1 MFFSKLDFLS
11 SPPQMYFLN
20 KRTNKTIFGGILFII
35 YIILI
40 MDIFIFY
47 TLNFYY
53 NDKYD
58 IRYSL
63 YKNFTENM
71 EENNKIEELNPVLNF
86 TIDLKKISSNLE
98 VSDLSDQ
105 LMIIDNNHSV
115 IKRNSIISR
124 SPTNM
129 DMMIVHICLDTC
141 SLEKNEQTDL
151 TYILNI
157 SYSGYK
163 IDHQNYKIP
172 LEKNSDKFP
181 FYKELFFTLSKSTFF
196 QINWGVIKYKEER
209 GILGLFDNLF
219 NKKNKFTSIDI
230 DSIEQTNTE
239 GAIVLEERNF
249 PKIKYKILSII
260 RMRSDHTQYIEYTRI
275 KKSFLDV
282 LANIGALFSTIFMV
296 FNFIFSFY
304 SRNFNNYKIVKE
316 ILSVPKFEILNTN
329 IKLPRSKTIK
339 FECINKK
346 NKNILNND
354 NQSFNTSKSVPF
366 KSKGINLANKI
377 KIKNGANYDVNNYN
391 YNFFKINFIHFLLNN
406 VYFKKKNRRKEQEI
420 IDICNSIVSK
430 YISIDTVLFN
440 QIIFENLMKDY
451 KWNDYN
457 LKNIGN
463 NSLIKK
469 LRLII

>member
-1 MFFSKLDFLS
+1 MLFSKLDFLS
-11 SPPQMYFLN
+11 SPPQLYFLS

-58 IRYSL
+58 IKYSL
-63 YKNFTENM
+63 YKNFTENNQDN
-71 EENNKIEELNPVLNF
+71 NNKIEELNPILNF
-86 TIDLKKISSNLE
+86 TIDLKKISNDLQ
-98 VSDLSDQ
+98 VSDLGEQ
-105 LMIIDNNHSV
+105 LMVIDSNFSIIE
-115 IKRNSIISR
+115 RNSIISR
-124 SPTNM
+124 TPTNM
-129 DMMIVHICLDTC
+129 DMMIVYICFDTC
-141 SLEKNEQTDL
+141 SIEKKEETDL

-163 IDHQNYKIP
+163 IDHQNDIP

-209 GILGLFDNLF
+209 GLLGLFDNLF
-219 NKKNKFTSIDI
+219 NIKSKFTSIDI
-230 DSIEQTNTE
+230 DSIEKTNTE
-239 GAIVLEERNF
+239 GAIVFEEKNV
-249 PKIKYKILSII
+249 PNVKYKILSMI
-260 RMRSDHTQYIEYTRI
+260 RMKNDHNQYSEYTRL

-282 LANIGALFSTIFMV
+282 LANIGALFSTIFTI

-316 ILSVPKFEILNTN
+316 ILSRPKKEILNKN
-329 IKLPRSKTIK
+329 IKLSRSKTIK
-339 FECINKK
+339 FENINIK

-354 NQSFNTSKSVPF
+354 NQSFNTNKSVPF
-366 KSKGINLANKI
+366 KPKGINLTNKI
-377 KIKNGANYDVNNYN
+377 EIKNESNYISNYN
-391 YNFFKINFIHFLLNN
+391 YNFGKINFIHFIFNN
-406 VYFKKKNRRKEQEI
+406 IYFKRKNGIKEQEI
-420 IDICNSIVSK
+420 IDICNSILSK
-430 YISIDTVLFN
+430 YTSIDTILFN
-440 QIIFENLMKDY
+440 QIIFENLLKDY

-463 NSLIKK
+463 NCLIKK
-469 LRLII
+469 FQLIN

>member
-1 MFFSKLDFLS
+1 MLFSKLDFLS
-11 SPPQMYFLN
+11 SPPQLYFLS

-63 YKNFTENM
+63 YKNFTENTQDN
-71 EENNKIEELNPVLNF
+71 NNKIEELNPILNF
-86 TIDLKKISSNLE
+86 TIDLKKISNDLQ
-98 VSDLSDQ
+98 VSDLGEQ
-105 LMIIDNNHSV
+105 LMVIDSNFSIIE
-115 IKRNSIISR
+115 RNSIISR
-124 SPTNM
+124 TPTNM
-129 DMMIVHICLDTC
+129 DMMIVYICFDTC
-141 SLEKNEQTDL
+141 SIEKKEETDL

-163 IDHQNYKIP
+163 IDHQNDIP

-209 GILGLFDNLF
+209 GLLGLFDNLF
-219 NKKNKFTSIDI
+219 NIKSKFTSIDI
-230 DSIEQTNTE
+230 DSIEKTNTE
-239 GAIVLEERNF
+239 GAIVFEEKNV
-249 PKIKYKILSII
+249 PNVKYKILSMI
-260 RMRSDHTQYIEYTRI
+260 RMKNDHNQYSEYTRL

-282 LANIGALFSTIFMV
+282 LANIGALFSTIFTI

-316 ILSVPKFEILNTN
+316 ILSRPKKEILNKN
-329 IKLPRSKTIK
+329 IKIPKSKTIK
-339 FECINKK
+339 FENTNIR

-366 KSKGINLANKI
+366 KSKGINLTNKI
-377 KIKNGANYDVNNYN
+377 EIKNKLEYISNYN
-391 YNFFKINFIHFLLNN
+391 YNFGKINFIHFIFNN
-406 VYFKKKNRRKEQEI
+406 IYFKRKNRIKQQEI
-420 IDICNSIVSK
+420 IDICNSILSK
-430 YISIDTVLFN
+430 YTSIDCILLN
-440 QIIFENLMKDY
+440 QIILENLLKDY
-451 KWNDYN
+451 KWNGHN

-463 NSLIKK
+463 NCLIKK
-469 LRLII
+469 LQLLI

>member
-1 MFFSKLDFLS
+1 
-11 SPPQMYFLN
+11 
-20 KRTNKTIFGGILFII
+20 
-35 YIILI
+35 

-63 YKNFTENM
+63 YKNFTENTQDN
-71 EENNKIEELNPVLNF
+71 NNKIEELNTILNF
-86 TIDLKKISSNLE
+86 TIDLKKISNDLQ
-98 VSDLSDQ
+98 VSDSSDQ
-105 LMIIDNNHSV
+105 LMIIDSNFSF
-115 IKRNSIISR
+115 IEKNSIISR
-124 SPTNM
+124 TPANM
-129 DMMIVHICLDTC
+129 GMMIVYICLDTC
-141 SLEKNEQTDL
+141 SIEKKEQTEL

-163 IDHQNYKIP
+163 IDHQNDIP

-196 QINWGVIKYKEER
+196 QINWGIIKYKEER
-209 GILGLFDNLF
+209 GLLGLFDNLF
-219 NKKNKFTSIDI
+219 NKKSKFTSIDI

-239 GAIVLEERNF
+239 GAIVFEERNY
-249 PKIKYKILSII
+249 PNMKYKVLSII
-260 RMRSDHTQYIEYTRI
+260 RMKNDHNQYIEYTRL

-282 LANIGALFSTIFMV
+282 LADIGALFSTIFTI

-316 ILSVPKFEILNTN
+316 ILSRPKKEILNKN
-329 IKLPRSKTIK
+329 IKLSRSKTIK
-339 FECINKK
+339 FENINIK

-354 NQSFNTSKSVPF
+354 NQSFNTSKSAPF
-366 KSKGINLANKI
+366 KPKGINLTNKI
-377 KIKNGANYDVNNYN
+377 EIKNELNYISNYN
-391 YNFFKINFIHFLLNN
+391 YNFGKINFIHFIFNN
-406 VYFKKKNRRKEQEI
+406 IYFKRKNGIKEQEI
-420 IDICNSIVSK
+420 IDICNSILSK
-430 YISIDTVLFN
+430 YTSIDTILFN
-440 QIIFENLMKDY
+440 QIIFENLLKDY

-463 NSLIKK
+463 NCLIKK
-469 LRLII
+469 FQLIN